1 VVAEHGGD
9 GSIATRYKFY
19 TVRKL

>member
-9 GSIATRYKFY
+9 GSIATRYKFN